1 MAIDIRKYVAVVP
14 SIFVP
19 AILIFA
25 QLWTALSRITRELTF
40 PDNVHVFTGRAGLE
54 EIADI
59 AVQVNERTE
68 NIGARRLFT
77 IMERLLEQISFE
89 GPEWP
94 DKAVNITADHVR
106 ERLKDVVKDQDLSRY
121 IL

>member
-1 MAIDIRKYVAVVP
+1 MIK
-14 SIFVP
+14 
-19 AILIFA
+19 
-25 QLWTALSRITRELTF
+25 LTM
-40 PDNVHVFTGRAGLE
+40 DGLE

-94 DKAVNITADHVR
+94 DKTVNITAEYVR
-106 ERLKDVVKDQDLSRY
+106 ERLKDIVKDQDLSRY